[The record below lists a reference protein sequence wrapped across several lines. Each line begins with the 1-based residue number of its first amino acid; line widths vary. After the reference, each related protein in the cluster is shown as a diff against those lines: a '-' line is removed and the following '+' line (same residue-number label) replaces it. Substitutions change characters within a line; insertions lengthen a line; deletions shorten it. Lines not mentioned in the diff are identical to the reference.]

1 MDPVIRSRKRKNR
14 PSESDPFGGIFTR
27 SKTQI
32 YFHRH
37 RSGYSRSDSNR
48 SRGNNNNIKLM
59 KGIKA
64 ESVVK
69 HKEPEA
75 VSSVKDLR
83 ARRVFSPATAD
94 VEADVNVCK
103 QSDGNPVGSVV
114 DSEKSVGDVI
124 NCGLEADVA
133 VADAGGDVKM
143 TSAVVEVEENKTPVA
158 NEVADSKDLMNKSQS
173 SVASLRGGRKVF
185 VSLTS
190 FNYRRLLPY
199 LMDSEN
205 DDSSSFEILE
215 AALPKSLESSNPVPN
230 VVALKDEETGPV
242 FNSSKLADGL
252 LNNSNSVNAGLV
264 STVETSDAVQ
274 KSQED
279 VVNDSLESEQ
289 TTPPDSNIYSKSK
302 VDNVSGALVKP
313 ASKLGL
319 KSCSRLKALQTPT
332 SFSHRRLLPFLMS
345 VAEDYSGPL
354 KDDQSLKPEKAI
366 EQNEQPPTQFLVS
379 TTADEASNSPTSTLV
394 PVDASL
400 DKTNLVALVS
410 NDNILDAN
418 VPNKETGESILQL
431 AEAVKS
437 DSCIK
442 MEQSPPKLKLTCVE
456 EPPLE
461 ATPLCIVQ
469 SQSAELQIK
478 VKESPQQYPMPI
490 LETQVESI
498 KSGILKRTPRG
509 CRGIC
514 NCLNC
519 TSFRLHAERS
529 FEFSKNQMHDAEE
542 VALELIN
549 DLKYL
554 RNVLEASS
562 ASSSFDTV
570 KQKQAK
576 EACAKALYKE
586 QEARARLAQM
596 NEDLSIHCRSMNL
609 LRPKV
614 TFANKI
620 EEKVISKDGICGKKS
635 F

>member
-1 MDPVIRSRKRKNR
+1 MDPVIRSRKRKNW

-48 SRGNNNNIKLM
+48 SRGNNNNNIKLM
-59 KGIKA
+59 KCTKA
-64 ESVVK
+64 ESVAK
-69 HKEPEA
+69 QKEPEA

-94 VEADVNVCK
+94 VEADVDACK
-103 QSDGNPVGSVV
+103 QNDGNSVGDLEASR
-114 DSEKSVGDVI
+114 SEKSVDEVI
-124 NCGLEADVA
+124 NRGLEADVA
-133 VADAGGDVKM
+133 AADAGGDVKM
-143 TSAVVEVEENKTPVA
+143 TSAVVEAEENKTS
-158 NEVADSKDLMNKSQS
+158 VADEVVENKSQS
-173 SVASLRGGRKVF
+173 SVTSLRGGRKKVF
-185 VSLTS
+185 VSPTS

-205 DDSSSFEILE
+205 DDSSSFEIVE
-215 AALPKSLESSNPVPN
+215 AALPKSLKSSNPVPN

-242 FNSSKLADGL
+242 SNSSKFLDGL

-274 KSQED
+274 KSQD
-279 VVNDSLESEQ
+279 VVNDALESEQ

-302 VDNVSGALVKP
+302 TDNVSGALVKP

-354 KDDQSLKPEKAI
+354 KEDQSLKPEKAI
-366 EQNEQPPTQFLVS
+366 EQNEQPPTQSLVS

-394 PVDASL
+394 PVDTSL
-400 DKTNLVALVS
+400 DKTNSVALVS

-418 VPNKETGESILQL
+418 VPNKDTGESSLQL
-431 AEAVKS
+431 EEAVRS

-469 SQSAELQIK
+469 SQSADLQIK

-490 LETQVESI
+490 PETQVESI

-549 DLKYL
+549 DLTYL
-554 RNVLEASS
+554 RNILEASS
-562 ASSSFDTV
+562 ASSSLDTV
-570 KQKQAK
+570 KAKQVK

-596 NEDLSIHCRSMNL
+596 NEDLTIHCRSMNL